1 MTASLGSFPNLWLST
16 SKYKEVNQG
25 LLNVKIQNNISD
37 IKSAREH
44 LNISNKFTGTRS
56 RDNFIAVNWLLLPY
70 TTSKY

>member
-25 LLNVKIQNNISD
+25 LLNVKIQNNIS
-37 IKSAREH
+37 AREH
-44 LNISNKFTGTRS
+44 LNISNKFTGNCS
-56 RDNFIAVNWLLLPY
+56 RDNFIAVNWLLLPN